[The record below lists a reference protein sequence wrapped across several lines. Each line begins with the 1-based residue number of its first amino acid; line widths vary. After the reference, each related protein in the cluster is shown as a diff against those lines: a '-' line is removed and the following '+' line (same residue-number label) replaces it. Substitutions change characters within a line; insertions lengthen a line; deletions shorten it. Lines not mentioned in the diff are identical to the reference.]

1 MKLSKLTLVII
12 LSLLASCTGHLSLQ
26 NRGCSDN
33 TNILIIEKQ
42 SRFPAKV
49 TRDGN
54 KFSVKKKVYT
64 GSKFLKDPEKFKI
77 SEILAD
83 NGISCNNVKNLS
95 ITTKTTGWDNFIGL
109 IPFVSGKTLIIEGE
123 LIESVMDDDAVKE
136 ESMGEPSA

>member
-1 MKLSKLTLVII
+1 MNKLVSILFL
-12 LSLLASCTGHLSLQ
+12 LSLVSCTGHLSLQ

-33 TNILIIEKQ
+33 TNILIVEKQ
-42 SRFPAKV
+42 KRYPAKV
-49 TRDGN
+49 IKDGN

-64 GSKFLKDPEKFKI
+64 GSKFLSDPEKFKI
-77 SEILAD
+77 SEILAE

-95 ITTKTTGWDNFIGL
+95 ITTKTTGWENLIGM

-136 ESMGEPSA
+136 ESTGEPSS